1 MAEEYDE
8 SEEEYD
14 DGGEDMYTF
23 APLGRSAADALSG
36 DHVHTGEVSLDL
48 SQNWEGVHF
57 SQLFFS
63 PTAHVESGMSP
74 EWADTPSAFASAA
87 RSATK
92 RKQLPESQSQGK
104 QNSHLDGRTTRECLA
119 FGATWLGGRINEEQA
134 FEMLSSVY
142 PYAFEKEDRTAVV
155 DNIRR
160 SIRKQV
166 KMVVAE
172 EEEVL
177 EELEENIEIKVR
189 GRRRVARL
197 PPPPPDEGDDTIRW
211 DEEEEEE

>member
-1 MAEEYDE
+1 M
-8 SEEEYD
+8 
-14 DGGEDMYTF
+14 
-23 APLGRSAADALSG
+23 RI
-36 DHVHTGEVSLDL
+36 HT
-48 SQNWEGVHF
+48 
-57 SQLFFS
+57 
-63 PTAHVESGMSP
+63 
-74 EWADTPSAFASAA
+74 
-87 RSATK
+87 
-92 RKQLPESQSQGK
+92 
-104 QNSHLDGRTTRECLA
+104 
-119 FGATWLGGRINEEQA
+119 A